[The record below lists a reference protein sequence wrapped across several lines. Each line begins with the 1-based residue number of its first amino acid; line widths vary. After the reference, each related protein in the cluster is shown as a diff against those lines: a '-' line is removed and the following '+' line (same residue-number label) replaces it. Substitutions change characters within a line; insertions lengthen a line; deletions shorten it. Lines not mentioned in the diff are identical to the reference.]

1 MTEENMGIGAGVR
14 TAGGGTATAEHHA
27 PIEYLPTLHWEQ
39 VRHEKPVYR
48 FFKRAQD
55 IVLSALALIVLA
67 IPMLIVALAIWIDSP
82 GASPLFKQ
90 KRVGIN
96 GRIFDFYKFRSM
108 IPNAEEMLH
117 QYMDQNEMDGPVF
130 KIRNDPRITRVGK
143 FIRKT
148 SIDELPQLLNILKG
162 DMSIVGPRPALI
174 REYEQYGDYEKQRLF
189 VTPGL
194 TCIWQV
200 QPHRNELTFEQW
212 MNLDVDYIKTRSFL
226 LDWKLIFQTFGAVF
240 RGDGV

>member
-1 MTEENMGIGAGVR
+1 
-14 TAGGGTATAEHHA
+14 
-27 PIEYLPTLHWEQ
+27 
-39 VRHEKPVYR
+39 
-48 FFKRAQD
+48 
-55 IVLSALALIVLA
+55 
-67 IPMLIVALAIWIDSP
+67 
-82 GASPLFKQ
+82 
-90 KRVGIN
+90 
-96 GRIFDFYKFRSM
+96 
-108 IPNAEEMLH
+108 
-117 QYMDQNEMDGPVF
+117 
-130 KIRNDPRITRVGK
+130 
-143 FIRKT
+143 
-148 SIDELPQLLNILKG
+148 
-162 DMSIVGPRPALI
+162 MSIVGPRPALI